1 MTTEIWARIRRLF
14 VERRPSR
21 ELDHVLAD
29 WRVEER
35 AGKSAPAA
43 ERERL
48 HPLKGW
54 IKEGSERAPDEVNLA
69 GRVRR
74 SAHDRT
80 QGR

>member
-1 MTTEIWARIRRLF
+1 MTSEIWARVRRLF
-14 VERRPSR
+14 VKRMRSR
-21 ELDHVLAD
+21 ELNHVLAD
-29 WRVEER
+29 WPVEER

-54 IKEGSERAPDEVNLA
+54 IKEGSERAPHDVNLP
-69 GRVRR
+69 GRPRPSV
-74 SAHDRT
+74 HDRT